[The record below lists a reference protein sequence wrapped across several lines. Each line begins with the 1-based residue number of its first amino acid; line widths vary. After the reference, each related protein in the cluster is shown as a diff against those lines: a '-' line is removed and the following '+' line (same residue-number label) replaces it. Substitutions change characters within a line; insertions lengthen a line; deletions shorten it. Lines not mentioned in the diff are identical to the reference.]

1 MTRLKLATVSG
12 ALCLSWSMA
21 AGAEFRM
28 TCPPRLAPET
38 VRVTPPAG
46 WKFAMSRDESL
57 ASVGM
62 LHGPPEG
69 MAYLVPAEDHDA
81 PTGKGGRKRTTLQW
95 RFDPPHSF
103 TTYLYCGYGEG
114 GGPLQ
119 LFYPIPTTARECTVT
134 TTGHGYVVEA
144 ATFVCK

>member
-1 MTRLKLATVSG
+1 MNRLQLAAVGS
-12 ALCLSWSMA
+12 ALFLSCSMV
-21 AGAEFRM
+21 AGAEFRL
-28 TCPPRLAPET
+28 TCPPRLAPASIHVE
-38 VRVTPPAG
+38 PPAG
-46 WKFAMSRDESL
+46 WTFAMSGNEEL
-57 ASVGM
+57 NAVGM

-69 MAYLVPAEDHDA
+69 MGYLVPAENHDA
-81 PTGKGGRKRTTLQW
+81 PAGKGKKRTTQRW

-134 TTGHGYVVEA
+134 TTGHGYVVES
-144 ATFVCK
+144 ATFMCK